1 MIRTRFA
8 PSPTGYLHVGGLR
21 TALYSYLFAKKNKGK
36 FLLRIEDTDRE
47 RYVEGGVANI
57 LESLYWARIEPDE
70 GVVLDD
76 ARPHL
81 NLLLKGEEVVDP
93 SPVRRGQG
101 EVSQVAQKG
110 KNGPYTQSE
119 RLHIYKEHAQKLL
132 DDGNA
137 YYCFCTAEHL
147 EHLREEQSAKKL
159 PTGYDGRCRSIDPE
173 EAKKR
178 ALSGEKHVLRLK
190 MQKTGE
196 TIFTDLIRG
205 EVRFRNELVDDQV
218 LIKSDGFPT
227 YHFAVVVDDHLMG
240 ITHIIRGEEWISSV
254 PKHLQIYK
262 YFGWEAPQMA
272 HLPLLLNADKSKLS
286 KRQGDVSVED
296 YKQKGYLP
304 EALINFVAFLG
315 WNPGTEQEMYSMK
328 ELINDFD
335 LAQVGKAGAV
345 FNLDKL
351 NWFNKQYVKQLSD
364 VELVDVSMPWLKEA
378 GLVIMNDELRIMN
391 YELLTK
397 AVALEKER
405 ITTLSELPEAV
416 NFIFE
421 LPDYPADLLVWKK
434 SSKDEV
440 KKILPELAVFLNTI
454 SVHDWIKEKLE
465 AKTGE
470 WISEKKYSVGS
481 VLWPL
486 RVALSGQEK
495 SPGPFEIAE
504 VLGKEETTN
513 RLQLA
518 VKKA

>member
-21 TALYSYLFAKKNKGK
+21 TALYSYLFAKKSKGK

-47 RYVEGGVANI
+47 RYVADGVKNI
-57 LESLYWARIEPDE
+57 LDSLYWAGIVPDE
-70 GVVLDD
+70 GVVL
-76 ARPHL
+76 
-81 NLLLKGEEVVDP
+81 KGSSHHP
-93 SPVRRGQG
+93 QTPPRAGG
-101 EVSQVAQKG
+101 EVDQTG
-110 KNGPYTQSE
+110 KNGPYIQSE
-119 RLHIYKEHAQKLL
+119 RLPIYKEHVDILL
-132 DDGNA
+132 GDGNA
-137 YYCFCTAEHL
+137 YYCFCTPAHL
-147 EHLREEQSAKKL
+147 EKLREEQSAKKL

-178 ALSGEKHVLRLK
+178 VLSGEKHVLRLK

-218 LIKSDGFPT
+218 LIKSEGFPT

-254 PKHLQIYK
+254 PKHLQVYK
-262 YFGWEAPQMA
+262 YFGWEVPQMA
-272 HLPLLLNADKSKLS
+272 HLPLLLNPDKSKLS
-286 KRQGDVSVED
+286 KRQGDVSVDD

-304 EALINFVAFLG
+304 EALLNFVAFLG
-315 WNPGTEQEMYSMK
+315 WNPGTAKEIYSL
-328 ELINDFD
+328 EDLIQDFD
-335 LAQVGKAGAV
+335 LSKVGKAGAV

-351 NWFNKQYVKQLSD
+351 NWFNKQYIKKLSD
-364 VELVDVSMPWLKEA
+364 KELVKAAMPWLEEA
-378 GLVIMNDELRIMN
+378 GIFNIQYPISNIR
-391 YELLTK
+391 K
-397 AVALEKER
+397 ATCLERER
-405 ITTLSELPEAV
+405 ITTLSELPGAIK
-416 NFIFE
+416 FIFE

-434 SSKDEV
+434 SSLAEV
-440 KKILPELAVFLNTI
+440 KKVLPELSLLLNTI
-454 SVHDWIKEKLE
+454 SVQDWIREKLE
-465 AKTGE
+465 AKVGE

-504 VLGKEETTN
+504 VLEKEETIN

-518 VKKA
+518 VEKA